1 MKFLEKYDFK
11 KEDIDEFINN
21 TPKKLM
27 EVIKEN
33 KELIEANLAYLKSL
47 EIKTYREIFI
57 DYPDMFFM
65 DVNNFKQMFERYERE
80 SLVEKL
86 NKNYKMVEF
95 L

>member
-1 MKFLEKYDFK
+1 MKFLEKYDFT

-27 EVIKEN
+27 DAIKES
-33 KELIEANLAYLKSL
+33 KKLVEANLGFLKGL
-47 EIKTYREIFI
+47 EINTYKEIFI

-65 DVNNFKQMFERYERE
+65 DPSVFKGIFDKYEKD

-86 NKNYKMVEF
+86 NNNYKIVEY